1 MQTENTEIR
10 SITDGD
16 IRTCLD
22 IYNYYIENTTITFEE
37 EPLTEAE
44 FLERVTRI
52 KKNYPY
58 IVCVSDGRTIGY
70 AYLDKYSERSA
81 FRFTADLS
89 IYVDKDFRHF
99 GVGAE
104 LYRHIEKLAKEAG
117 IRNIIS
123 VITSENDASVA
134 FHEKNGFE
142 SVGRISD
149 VGFKFGK
156 WLGVDFYRK
165 KL

>member
-1 MQTENTEIR
+1 METRKIA
-10 SITDGD
+10 DGD
-16 IRTCLD
+16 IRVCLD

-37 EPLTEAE
+37 KALTEEE
-44 FLERVTRI
+44 FCERVSRI
-52 KKNYPY
+52 KKDYPY
-58 IVCVSDGRTIGY
+58 IVCVSDGRPIGY

-81 FRFTADLS
+81 YRFTADLS
-89 IYVDKDFRHF
+89 IYVDKDFRHG
-99 GVGAE
+99 GVGTE
-104 LYRHIEKLAKEAG
+104 LYHGIERLAKETG
-117 IRNIIS
+117 IKNIIS

-134 FHEKNGFE
+134 FHEELGFE
-142 SVGRISD
+142 RVGSISD